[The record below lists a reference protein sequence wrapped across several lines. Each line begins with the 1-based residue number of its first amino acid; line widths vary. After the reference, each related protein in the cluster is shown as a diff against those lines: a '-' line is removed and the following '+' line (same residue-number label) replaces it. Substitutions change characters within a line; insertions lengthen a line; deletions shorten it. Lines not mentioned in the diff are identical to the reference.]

1 MRHATRAVL
10 WWRAGIMIAACVMM
24 ATRGLCAEEFTFDAE
39 KFETKP
45 FELRGYAEVEPSYA
59 ETSKALSGRSTRGC

>member
-10 WWRAGIMIAACVMM
+10 WWQTGIMIAACVVV
-24 ATRGLCAEEFTFDAE
+24 ATRGQCAEEYTFDVD

-45 FELRGYAEVEPSYA
+45 FELRG
-59 ETSKALSGRSTRGC
+59 